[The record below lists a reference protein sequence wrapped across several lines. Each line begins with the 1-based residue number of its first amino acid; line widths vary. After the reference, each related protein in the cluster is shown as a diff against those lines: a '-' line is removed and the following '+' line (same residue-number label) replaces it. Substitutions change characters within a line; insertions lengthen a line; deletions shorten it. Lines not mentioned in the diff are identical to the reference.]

1 MADLVALDGFNSG
14 IKKLVRFAV
23 TKSKRLDWGG
33 ATKRVKI
40 LLDDAPTSVIS
51 ALGPALRRHKER
63 IEAND
68 EKFFLETDLTSEI
81 PTEFGADKKEI
92 GAVMA
97 IIKSVYVSCTD
108 VEKREILT
116 DMKNLLAAY
125 EAYVNLTRK

>member
-1 MADLVALDGFNSG
+1 MADLVALDGFNGG

-40 LLDDAPTSVIS
+40 LLDDAPMAVIS
-51 ALGPALRRHKER
+51 ALGPVLGKHKAR

-68 EKFFLETDLTSEI
+68 EKFFLETDLTAEI
-81 PTEFGADKKEI
+81 PAEFGADKKEI
-92 GAVMA
+92 ASVMS

-125 EAYVNLTRK
+125 ETYIRLTTR